1 MGLCTGD
8 AVKGAPPG
16 GVAPGH
22 ATRQPRRDRPAKP
35 VSDVDS
41 LGMMETPSGRWR
53 GGGDT
58 AMTGS
63 TQTPAPGR
71 IISVQASSHQI
82 PADHRPMVSHSGRPV
97 TAGVLVVWAIQPV
110 TAAHRVTGQHR
121 RPEARA
127 MLGGVAA
134 FGAGAVRPPH
144 PRAAG
149 GALATGTRG
158 IGATGLGARSVS
170 PSSHRASPFP
180 ARQFTQKRATIDICQ
195 EWEFIRLFR

>member
-1 MGLCTGD
+1 MGLCAD
-8 AVKGAPPG
+8 EAVKGAPPG
-16 GVAPGH
+16 CVATGRS
-22 ATRQPRRDRPAKP
+22 TRQPRRDRPAKP
-35 VSDVDS
+35 LSDVDS
-41 LGMMETPSGRWR
+41 LGMMKTPSCRGR

-63 TQTPAPGR
+63 TQATAPGR
-71 IISVQASSHQI
+71 IISVQASGHQI
-82 PADHRPMVSHSGRPV
+82 PADHRPVVSHSGRPV

-134 FGAGAVRPPH
+134 LGTGAVPPPH
-144 PRAAG
+144 PRAAVR
-149 GALATGTRG
+149 ALATGTCG

-170 PSSHRASPFP
+170 PSSHRASLFP
-180 ARQFTQKRATIDICQ
+180 ARQFTQKRATIDIYH
-195 EWEFIRLFR
+195 E